1 MNRVQVIEEV
11 IRLRDEREKD
21 LDEKIHDTKLSKGEH
36 KKFKNQQRSILKS
49 FTNEPMFKQQNFET
63 WKAWSDTKHD
73 YDPNEYWHQFVRACF
88 QIEKL
93 KFMTV
98 RTFRLFREFEVP
110 RDTSFKLEFGDRV
123 TNFPDEVSKLIWI
136 EDLFSDYVRILK
148 DAKLKLSFDTE
159 ERKTDELKI
168 RGRINWKETLRKS
181 PGRPPTSFETMWR
194 QKMFAT
200 PENILL
206 VACAV
211 WLNEQAKYML
221 VKSEKD
227 LLSTESHV
235 LAKIILETTKIC
247 RTFPFHDVVDKALKY
262 KSKLNSHAAL
272 SLEKMVK
279 KRQGSGLIDNKAYGR
294 LLKWFEDFKKKT
306 IASPEDSPQK
316 SLVLLAMQHIDTLYE
331 FWIFLEILK
340 HMSKRSTSKIKTKL
354 TKSNKNGIEISR
366 LTFDY
371 FETSINDRTVRFHF
385 GKEFFKEEDSIWA
398 GQNLAP
404 GKTWVQPDISVTV
417 DGKVVGAFD
426 AKNHEQDKTQKT
438 GGEEGMAALTRTML
452 GYMMN
457 LQAPMG
463 ALFFPHWS
471 GRFKPKEGKGVLGFS
486 MPISASWI
494 QMRPA
499 PDAESE
505 KINSDSLGF
514 LEEELSKF
522 VAMV

>member
-206 VACAV
+206 VACA
-211 WLNEQAKYML
+211 
-221 VKSEKD
+221 
-227 LLSTESHV
+227 
-235 LAKIILETTKIC
+235 
-247 RTFPFHDVVDKALKY
+247 
-262 KSKLNSHAAL
+262 
-272 SLEKMVK
+272 
-279 KRQGSGLIDNKAYGR
+279 GS
-294 LLKWFEDFKKKT
+294 
-306 IASPEDSPQK
+306 
-316 SLVLLAMQHIDTLYE
+316 
-331 FWIFLEILK
+331 
-340 HMSKRSTSKIKTKL
+340 
-354 TKSNKNGIEISR
+354 
-366 LTFDY
+366 
-371 FETSINDRTVRFHF
+371 
-385 GKEFFKEEDSIWA
+385 
-398 GQNLAP
+398 
-404 GKTWVQPDISVTV
+404 
-417 DGKVVGAFD
+417 
-426 AKNHEQDKTQKT
+426 
-438 GGEEGMAALTRTML
+438 
-452 GYMMN
+452 
-457 LQAPMG
+457 
-463 ALFFPHWS
+463 
-471 GRFKPKEGKGVLGFS
+471 
-486 MPISASWI
+486 
-494 QMRPA
+494 
-499 PDAESE
+499 
-505 KINSDSLGF
+505 
-514 LEEELSKF
+514 F
-522 VAMV
+522 V